1 MNFVIIKYHK
11 LKALVSIFSSI
22 IVILILWFVLIGG
35 LWEKDYNYSSDIK
48 QIRSLYFANHLKGLK
63 NHLGGVKA
71 NIIEKQKS
79 VDILHYSLSF
89 DLFPEEK
96 KFNASATIKGRKL
109 VREIDSI
116 HFNFYNNYDVSTVTI
131 NGKKAGFELKDK
143 FISIVRNFPVTDTFE
158 VQIDYSGKPKRAGF
172 VGFSFA
178 KINGTSVVYT
188 LSEPTYASS
197 WFPCNDFPTD
207 KALLDIWIT
216 NDSSQVSVSNGLLVG
231 TEINGSR
238 KTYHWKTLYPISTYL
253 IALYSSNYEHFDD
266 HYISLDGLD
275 TMAIDY
281 YVLPQNVDKAKFD
294 FAEHPKFI
302 KFFAETFGE
311 YPFIKEKYGVAEFLW
326 QMGAME
332 HQTITGV
339 ASNFLGG
346 KKFFQDIYIHE
357 VAHHWWGNAVGP
369 KSWKDIW
376 LNEGFSTYCEALYD
390 EHFYGSDALQSNMIK
405 IKQNEFRNSLSN
417 PGSFLFTQ
425 TVYNKGAWVL
435 HMLRWE
441 LGDELFFKIL
451 KEYYEKYKY
460 SNAST
465 NDFKQVCETIS
476 QKDLDKF
483 FDQWINGVGK
493 IELNYEWETEKFGDS
508 YYNYLTINQ
517 EQDEY
522 LEYHFLLE
530 VAVQYED
537 DVEYHKFNI
546 DRRSQ
551 QIRIETDQLPEAIIL
566 DPNNW
571 LLVSVN

>member
-1 MNFVIIKYHK
+1 MSELRN
-11 LKALVSIFSSI
+11 
-22 IVILILWFVLIGG
+22 
-35 LWEKDYNYSSDIK
+35 
-48 QIRSLYFANHLKGLK
+48 QYFANHLKGLK
-63 NHLGGVKA
+63 NQLGGED
-71 NIIEKQKS
+71 IDIFEKTKS
-79 VDILHYSLSF
+79 VDILHYNLSF

-96 KFNASATIKGRKL
+96 KFNASATITARKL
-109 VREIDSI
+109 VDEIDTV
-116 HFNFYNNYDVSTVTI
+116 HLNFYDNYDISAVKI
-131 NGKKAGFELKDK
+131 NKKRSDFELKDK
-143 FISIVRNFPVTDTFE
+143 FISIVRNYPVSDTFE
-158 VQIDYSGKPKRAGF
+158 VRIDYSGKPERAGF

-178 KINGTSVVYT
+178 KINGTSVVFT

-216 NDSSQVSVSNGLLVG
+216 NDSSQVSVSNGILDGV
-231 TEINGSR
+231 ESKGSR

-253 IALYSSNYEHFDD
+253 IALYSSDYVHFDD

-281 YVLPQNVDKAKFD
+281 YVLPQNLKNAKTD
-294 FAEHPKFI
+294 FAKHPKFL

-326 QMGAME
+326 HLGAME

-339 ASNFLGG
+339 ASNILGG
-346 KKFFQDIYIHE
+346 QNLFQDIYIHE
-357 VAHHWWGNAVGP
+357 VAHHWWGDAVGP

-390 EHFYGSDALQSNMIK
+390 ENFHGNSALQSKMAGLKHND
-405 IKQNEFRNSLSN
+405 FRRSLSN

-441 LGDELFFKIL
+441 LGDKIFFEIL
-451 KEYYEKYKY
+451 KKYYEEYKY

-465 NDFKQVCETIS
+465 DDFRKVCEAVS
-476 QKDLDKF
+476 KKDLQKF
-483 FDQWINGVGK
+483 FDQWINGAGK
-493 IELNYEWETEKFGDS
+493 IELAYDWETEKFGNS
-508 YYNYLTINQ
+508 YFTYLSVYQ
-517 EQDEY
+517 EQDQY
-522 LEYHFLLE
+522 LEYHFPLE
-530 VAVQYED
+530 VALQFED
-537 DVEYHKFNI
+537 DTEYQKFYI
-546 DRRSQ
+546 DKRSMQ
-551 QIRIETDQLPEAIIL
+551 LRIESKQLPEDIIL

-571 LLVSVN
+571 LLISFQ